1 MTTQRIPFLKA
12 HGTGND
18 FVVISGLT
26 SDFNPTAEQVAA
38 ICDRHLGIGA
48 DGLLRVA
55 RASEFGAHDAQCFMD
70 YRNADGSVAET
81 CGNGLRVF
89 ARYLVEN
96 QLESPG
102 SFKIGTRAGTVT
114 AHIDPNDVTF
124 ENIAIEMGLPGGS
137 LVNEVPKV
145 TTEISSW
152 PATAVFMPNPH
163 CVAIVEDVHAVGAL
177 HEPPH
182 LAPREIFPS
191 GANVEFIA
199 PITETRI
206 AMRTFERGVGETL
219 SCGSGACAAAHVWA
233 TKNNLPA
240 NWSVQVDVL
249 GGTVHV
255 DCHTD
260 GSLILRGPA
269 EFVADGYLIGDQWQ
283 IS

>member
-1 MTTQRIPFLKA
+1 MSTSQLPFLKA

-26 SDFNPTAEQVAA
+26 SDFNPTSEQVAA

-55 RASEFGAHDAQCFMD
+55 AASEFGVNDAAYFMD
-70 YRNADGSVAET
+70 YRNADGSIAET

-102 SFKIGTRAGTVT
+102 SFNIGTRAGTVT
-114 AHIDPNDVTF
+114 AHVDPNDVNF
-124 ENIAIEMGLPGGS
+124 ENVSIEMGLPGGS

-163 CVAIVEDVHAVGAL
+163 CVAIVDDVHAVGAL
-177 HEPPH
+177 AEAPH
-182 LAPREIFPS
+182 LAPKEVFPA

-199 PITETRI
+199 QVSESHIK
-206 AMRTFERGVGETL
+206 MRTFERGVGETL

-233 TKNNLPA
+233 TKNNLPG
-240 NWSVQVDVL
+240 NWSIQVDVL

-255 DCHTD
+255 DCQSD
-260 GSLILRGPA
+260 GALILRGPA
-269 EFVADGYLIGDQWQ
+269 EIVASGQLIGEQWQ